1 VTRHRVLPGW
11 RTLAN
16 AAHECVALG
25 GEPLASSASPTSK
38 APTGTGISA
47 SASSVVGS
55 RSVRSLAMRA
65 ALFLG
70 VATTAA
76 ATNSSHGLDVD
87 RDLRSAAQELMKSIA
102 FDEEADPLQAVCGGA
117 LDAAMAAA
125 AAMTP
130 DESSQGE
137 GDSTPA
143 RTDMHCAFDVHA
155 MTLLPA
161 IDELAARLK
170 SAEVVLF
177 PGDSPAPVLDSAPI
191 AEMHEYA
198 AAIPTF
204 APSARSLR
212 RLHAWAMLLVS
223 RNPSEDGSKGVSAVF
238 TGVSGENTS
247 VDVQQNVSR
256 DDSSLEF
263 CHQQAPP
270 RSHGRARSATVSMP
284 APPKPSAAKPSRW
297 GCAPSFRG
305 LMKQRGQSVDAAEF
319 VTLDDEEGEIQQPR
333 SDRRLHRLTVTAQT
347 FVMFPQI
354 LQHGQLRSQ
363 PRPHLRSVL
372 PMGKRRRR
380 CRYLHR
386 RPCRRRLP
394 RRSRK

>member
-1 VTRHRVLPGW
+1 MTRHRVLPGW

-238 TGVSGENTS
+238 TGVSGRIHLSMYSKMFREMTVVWNFAI
-247 VDVQQNVSR
+247 SR
-256 DDSSLEF
+256 
-263 CHQQAPP
+263 H
-270 RSHGRARSATVSMP
+270 R
-284 APPKPSAAKPSRW
+284 
-297 GCAPSFRG
+297 RG
-305 LMKQRGQSVDAAEF
+305 LMAARVLRLCRCQHRQSQA
-319 VTLDDEEGEIQQPR
+319 
-333 SDRRLHRLTVTAQT
+333 
-347 FVMFPQI
+347 
-354 LQHGQLRSQ
+354 LRSL
-363 PRPHLRSVL
+363 PDGGVRLRS
-372 PMGKRRRR
+372 GD
-380 CRYLHR
+380 
-386 RPCRRRLP
+386 
-394 RRSRK
+394 